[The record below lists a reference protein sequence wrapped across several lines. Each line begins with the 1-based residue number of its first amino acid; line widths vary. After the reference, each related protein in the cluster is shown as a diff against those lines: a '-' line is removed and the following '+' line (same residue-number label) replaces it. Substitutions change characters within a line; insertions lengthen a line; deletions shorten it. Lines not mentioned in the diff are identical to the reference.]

1 MISMSLQQLSE
12 WLSTESPQSPEL
24 VFSGVT
30 IDSRKDCEGQLFI
43 AIRGE
48 HFDGHDY
55 LDAARKA
62 GAVAALV
69 ETKVDCDLPQLI
81 VDDCKQAMIRLA
93 NRWRNTCSATVIAL
107 TGSNGKTTVKEMIF
121 HILQKQAE
129 THATQGNFNND
140 IGVPLTLFELSPEDS
155 YAVIEMGANHAG
167 EIAKLASIAEPDI
180 VYVNNVAAAHLA
192 GFGTV
197 QGVIDA
203 KGELYDFCD
212 THHRAV
218 FNADEFASIQWR
230 ENCAAQ
236 SRLSCALNA
245 EANAH
250 VDVRASWQPE
260 ETGLGLT
267 VSYQGQT
274 ESVLLCVFGEHNARN
289 ALAAITVALI
299 AGVDFATAVANL
311 AGFSG
316 VKGRLQMLGG
326 PNKSRLINDSYN
338 ANPDSLEA
346 GIKVLCGLQGEAW
359 LALGDMAELGDEAQA
374 LHTQAVLF
382 AREQGVKKMFAI
394 GPLSCVA
401 IREFGEEGYCFETID
416 EMAKAILSQIHEAVN
431 LLVKGSR
438 SAGMEKLVEGLNRH
452 QKPGDIQ
459 HAV

>member
-12 WLSTESPQSPEL
+12 CLSLESPQSAEV

-30 IDSRKDCEGQLFI
+30 IDSRKNCEGQLFI
-43 AIRGE
+43 AIRGD

-55 LDAARKA
+55 LGAARKS

-69 ETKVDCDLPQLI
+69 ETKIDFDLPQLI
-81 VDDCKQAMIRLA
+81 VEDCKQAMIRLA
-93 NRWRNTCSATVIAL
+93 NQWRRGCSATVIGL

-121 HILQKQAE
+121 HILQKQAK

-140 IGVPLTLFELSPEDS
+140 IGVPLTLFELAPEDS
-155 YAVIEMGANHAG
+155 YAVIELGANHAG
-167 EIAKLASIAEPDI
+167 EIANLANIAEPDI

-203 KGELYDFCD
+203 KGELYAYCS

-236 SRLSCALNA
+236 SQLSCALNA
-245 EANAH
+245 EA
-250 VDVRASWQPE
+250 DVQASWQSE
-260 ETGLGLT
+260 EAGLKLT
-267 VSYQGQT
+267 VNYQGQT
-274 ESVLLCVFGEHNARN
+274 ESVSLCVFGEHNARN
-289 ALAAITVALI
+289 ALAAITVSLI
-299 AGVDFATAVANL
+299 AGIELTTAVKNL

-316 VKGRLQMLGG
+316 VKGRLQMIGG
-326 PNKSRLINDSYN
+326 PLKSRLINDTYN

-346 GIKVLCGLQGEAW
+346 GIKVLCSLQGDAW
-359 LALGDMAELGDEAQA
+359 LALGDMGELGDEAQA
-374 LHTQAVLF
+374 LHIRAAELAQAH
-382 AREQGVKKMFAI
+382 GVKKMFGL
-394 GPLSCVA
+394 GPLSCA
-401 IREFGEEGYCFETID
+401 ASREFGDSGYCFEQID
-416 EMAKAILSQIHEAVN
+416 EMAKVILSQIHEDVN
-431 LLVKGSR
+431 LLIKGSR
-438 SAGMEKLVEGLNRH
+438 STGMERLVEGLVSH
-452 QKPGDIQ
+452 QKPGDIH

>member
-12 WLSTESPQSPEL
+12 CLALESPQSAEV

-30 IDSRKDCEGQLFI
+30 IDSRKNCKGQLFI
-43 AIRGE
+43 AIRGD

-55 LDAARKA
+55 LDAARKS

-69 ETKVDCDLPQLI
+69 ETKIDCDLPQLI
-81 VDDCKQAMIRLA
+81 VEDCKQAMIRLA
-93 NRWRNTCSATVIAL
+93 NQWRKGCRATVIGL

-140 IGVPLTLFELSPEDS
+140 IGVPLTLFELAPEDS

-167 EIAKLASIAEPDI
+167 EIANLAIIAEPDI

-197 QGVIDA
+197 QGVIDS
-203 KGELYDFCD
+203 KGELYAYCSE
-212 THHRAV
+212 HHRAV

-236 SRLSCALNA
+236 SQLSCALNA
-245 EANAH
+245 ESA
-250 VDVRASWQPE
+250 DVRASWQSE
-260 ETGLGLT
+260 EAGLRLT
-267 VSYQGQT
+267 VDYQRQT
-274 ESVLLCVFGEHNARN
+274 ESVSLCVFGEHNARN
-289 ALAAITVALI
+289 ALAAITVSLI
-299 AGVDFATAVANL
+299 AGIEFTTAVNNL

-326 PNKSRLINDSYN
+326 PNKSKLINDSYN
-338 ANPDSLEA
+338 ANPDSLKA
-346 GIKVLCGLQGEAW
+346 GIKVLCGLHGEAW
-359 LALGDMAELGDEAQA
+359 LALGDMGELGDEAQA
-374 LHTQAVLF
+374 LHTQAAQF

-401 IREFGEEGYCFETID
+401 IREFGEDGYCFEIID
-416 EMAKAILSQIHEAVN
+416 EMAKVILSQIHEGVN
-431 LLVKGSR
+431 LLIKGSR
-438 SAGMEKLVEGLNRH
+438 STGMEKLVEGLVSH
-452 QKPGDIQ
+452 QKSGDVH